1 MKFYLP
7 NKLDPEVVNCTTI
20 VLKSALLSD
29 VLGRISQVTGLSEWL
44 AQFSSSLMNTLRS
57 KSYKDW

>member
-20 VLKSALLSD
+20 VMKSALLSD
-29 VLGRISQVTGLSEWL
+29 VLR
-44 AQFSSSLMNTLRS
+44 
-57 KSYKDW
+57 